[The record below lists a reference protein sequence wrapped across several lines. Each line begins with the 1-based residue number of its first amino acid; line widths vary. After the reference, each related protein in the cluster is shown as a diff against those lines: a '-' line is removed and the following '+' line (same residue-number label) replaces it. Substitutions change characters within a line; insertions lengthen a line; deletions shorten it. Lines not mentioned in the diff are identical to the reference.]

1 MCTINLSFDDALVE
15 RARQLFDTNDAF
27 SGWVHAQ
34 MENLLKQLSVDGDK
48 TPNRKRK
55 IVVCDEIMALSDV
68 PAAKKDFDYKDEL
81 ENVLSEKYS

>member
-1 MCTINLSFDDALVE
+1 MCTFNLSFDDALVE

-27 SGWVHAQ
+27 SGWVHTQ
-34 MENLLKQLSVDGDK
+34 IENLLRQLSVDGGK
-48 TPNRKRK
+48 SSNRKRK

-68 PAAKKDFDYKDEL
+68 PTAKNDFDYKDEL